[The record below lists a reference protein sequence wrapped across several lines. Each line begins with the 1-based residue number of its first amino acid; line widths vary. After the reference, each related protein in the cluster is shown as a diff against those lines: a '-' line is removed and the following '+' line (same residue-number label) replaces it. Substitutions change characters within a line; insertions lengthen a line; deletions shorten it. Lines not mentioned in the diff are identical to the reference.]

1 MPSGAASRRPPF
13 RCLAVSGGHR
23 MGSVWAGAPS
33 HVGFLSGQGFA
44 RRGAAVCLF
53 LPCSAPAGQFI
64 GRSPHTRWAPSRPE
78 LRPAGWGG
86 SPGPGCPA
94 AARRFLSCSAPPKQ
108 RFGRSAHS
116 RGAPDRTW
124 LHLEGSGLTPSP
136 PMLRTSSA
144 GLRPERPHSLGLRHW
159 RDIARRGAAER
170 PPLRCSTSTRRH
182 GLQPPH
188 TWGPCQAWASPDGK
202 RLSSP
207 RPPARPA
214 TQHQPSRV
222 QAEAPTHGGGLR

>member
-1 MPSGAASRRPPF
+1 
-13 RCLAVSGGHR
+13 
-23 MGSVWAGAPS
+23 MG
-33 HVGFLSGQGFA
+33 L
-44 RRGAAVCLF
+44 
-53 LPCSAPAGQFI
+53 
-64 GRSPHTRWAPSRPE
+64 SPHTRWALSRPE

-116 RGAPDRTW
+116 RGAQDRTG

-144 GLRPERPHSLGLRHW
+144 GLRPERPHSLGLLHW
-159 RDIARRGAAER
+159 WDIARRGAAER

-222 QAEAPTHGGGLR
+222 QAEAPTHGGGSGKGWASPSHRRMGRAWRGLRPAVSADSERSPPAVPH